1 MEAAEPDI
9 MKRKPRNSHD
19 GIFAGGMG
27 TDCIFQGAVISVI
40 TLISYFLGISAEGVS
55 VAQAVASDEAGIE
68 GMTMAFLTLSMLEM
82 FHSFNMRSR
91 RASLFQLP
99 TQNVWTWGAFALS
112 LVLTYIVIET
122 PLSVVFG
129 FAELDAFHYLVA
141 FGLSVLIIPIV
152 ELYKVVMRRVEKVQ
166 A

>member
-1 MEAAEPDI
+1 
-9 MKRKPRNSHD
+9 
-19 GIFAGGMG
+19 
-27 TDCIFQGAVISVI
+27 VISVI

-152 ELYKVVMRRVEKVQ
+152 EIYKVIMRRVEKVQ